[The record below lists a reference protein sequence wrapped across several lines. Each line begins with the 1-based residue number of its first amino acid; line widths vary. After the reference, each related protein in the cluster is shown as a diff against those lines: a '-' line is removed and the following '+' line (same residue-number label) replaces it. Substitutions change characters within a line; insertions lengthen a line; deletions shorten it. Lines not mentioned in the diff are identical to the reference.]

1 MTLRIIGKDKKSDDK
16 KTERKEVMKTRNL
29 SRSGIFFLIIVLL
42 IGSITFLAIA
52 DNQERELIG
61 TGRGI
66 QRNQF
71 LMQEDECD
79 CDGDC
84 DDEEHEGKRPVK
96 ISGAELRTMRI
107 VDVAALWEIDAGSL
121 LNDLVTNLNLK
132 HNYTVENTID
142 MLRLEN
148 RFSPSQVKIIA
159 DNLKVS

>member
-1 MTLRIIGKDKKSDDK
+1 
-16 KTERKEVMKTRNL
+16 MKTRNL
-29 SRSGIFFLIIVLL
+29 SRSVIFFLIIALL
-42 IGSITFLAIA
+42 IGSITVLAIA
-52 DNQERELIG
+52 DNQEREIIG

-84 DDEEHEGKRPVK
+84 DDEDHEGKQPVK
-96 ISGAELRTMRI
+96 ISGAELRALKI
-107 VDVAALWEIDAGSL
+107 VDIAALWEIEANPL

-132 HNYTVENTID
+132 HTYTVENTID
-142 MLRLEN
+142 MLRSEN
-148 RFSPSQVKIIA
+148 RFSPNQVKMIA

>member
-1 MTLRIIGKDKKSDDK
+1 
-16 KTERKEVMKTRNL
+16 MKTRNL
-29 SRSGIFFLIIVLL
+29 SRSVIFFLVIALL
-42 IGSITFLAIA
+42 IGSITVLAMA
-52 DNQERELIG
+52 DNQEREIIG

-84 DDEEHEGKRPVK
+84 DDEDHEGKQPVK
-96 ISGAELRTMRI
+96 ISGAELRALKI
-107 VDVAALWEIDAGSL
+107 VDIAALWEIEANPL

-132 HNYTVENTID
+132 HTYTVENTID

>member
-1 MTLRIIGKDKKSDDK
+1 
-16 KTERKEVMKTRNL
+16 MKTRNL
-29 SRSGIFFLIIVLL
+29 SRSVIFFLIIALL
-42 IGSITFLAIA
+42 IGSITVLAMA
-52 DNQERELIG
+52 DNQEREIIG

-84 DDEEHEGKRPVK
+84 DDEDHEGKQPVK
-96 ISGAELRTMRI
+96 ISGAELRALKI
-107 VDVAALWEIDAGSL
+107 VDIAALWEIEANLL
-121 LNDLVTNLNLK
+121 LNDLIANLNLT
-132 HNYTVENTID
+132 HTYTVDNTID

-159 DNLKVS
+159 DNLKIS

>member
-1 MTLRIIGKDKKSDDK
+1 
-16 KTERKEVMKTRNL
+16 MKTRNL

-42 IGSITFLAIA
+42 IGSITVLAIA
-52 DNQERELIG
+52 DNQEREIIG

-71 LMQEDECD
+71 LTQEDECD
-79 CDGDC
+79 CDDDC
-84 DDEEHEGKRPVK
+84 DDEGKQPVK
-96 ISGAELRTMRI
+96 ISGAELRTMKI
-107 VDVAALWEIDAGSL
+107 IDIANLWEIEASSL
-121 LNDLVTNLNLK
+121 LNDLITNLDLK
-132 HNYTVENTID
+132 QNYTVENTID

>member
-1 MTLRIIGKDKKSDDK
+1 
-16 KTERKEVMKTRNL
+16 MKTRNL
-29 SRSGIFFLIIVLL
+29 SRSVIFFLIIALL
-42 IGSITFLAIA
+42 IGSITVLAIA
-52 DNQERELIG
+52 DNQGREIIG

-84 DDEEHEGKRPVK
+84 DDEDHEGKQPVK
-96 ISGAELRTMRI
+96 ISGAELRALKI
-107 VDVAALWEIDAGSL
+107 VDIAALWEIEANLL
-121 LNDLVTNLNLK
+121 LNDLVTNLNLT
-132 HNYTVENTID
+132 HTYTVDNTID

-159 DNLKVS
+159 DNLKIS

>member
-1 MTLRIIGKDKKSDDK
+1 
-16 KTERKEVMKTRNL
+16 MKTRNL
-29 SRSGIFFLIIVLL
+29 SRSVIFFLIIALL
-42 IGSITFLAIA
+42 IGSITVLAIA
-52 DNQERELIG
+52 DNQEREIIG

-84 DDEEHEGKRPVK
+84 DDEDHEGKQPVK
-96 ISGAELRTMRI
+96 ISGAELRALKI
-107 VDVAALWEIDAGSL
+107 VDIAALWEIEANLL
-121 LNDLVTNLNLK
+121 LNDLVTNLNLT
-132 HNYTVENTID
+132 HTYTVDNTID

-159 DNLKVS
+159 DNLKIS

>member
-1 MTLRIIGKDKKSDDK
+1 
-16 KTERKEVMKTRNL
+16 MKTRNL
-29 SRSGIFFLIIVLL
+29 SRSVIFFLIIALL
-42 IGSITFLAIA
+42 IGSITVLAIA
-52 DNQERELIG
+52 DNQGREIIG

-84 DDEEHEGKRPVK
+84 DDEDHEGKQPVK
-96 ISGAELRTMRI
+96 ISGAELRALKI
-107 VDVAALWEIDAGSL
+107 VDIAALWEIEANLL
-121 LNDLVTNLNLK
+121 LNDLIANLNLT
-132 HNYTVENTID
+132 HTYTVDNTID

-159 DNLKVS
+159 DNLKIS

>member
-1 MTLRIIGKDKKSDDK
+1 
-16 KTERKEVMKTRNL
+16 MKTRNL
-29 SRSGIFFLIIVLL
+29 SRSVIFFLIIALL
-42 IGSITFLAIA
+42 IGSITVLAIA
-52 DNQERELIG
+52 DNQEREIIG

-84 DDEEHEGKRPVK
+84 DDEDHEGKQPVK
-96 ISGAELRTMRI
+96 ISGAELRALKI
-107 VDVAALWEIDAGSL
+107 VDIAALWEIEANLL
-121 LNDLVTNLNLK
+121 LNDLIANLNLT
-132 HNYTVENTID
+132 HTYTVDNTID

-159 DNLKVS
+159 DNLKIS